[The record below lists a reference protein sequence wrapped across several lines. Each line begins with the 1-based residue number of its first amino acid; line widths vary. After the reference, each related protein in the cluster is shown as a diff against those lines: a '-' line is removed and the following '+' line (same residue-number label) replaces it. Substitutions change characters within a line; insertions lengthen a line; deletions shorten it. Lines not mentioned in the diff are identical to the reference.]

1 MVLAIYGW
9 KGDKRIDL
17 MELLNNIKN
26 ERMRFLSFVGYRKKM
41 NFLLADHHLDDE
53 NALGK

>member
-17 MELLNNIKN
+17 MELNNIKN
-26 ERMRFLSFVGYRKKM
+26 ERMRFLSFAGYRKKM

>member
-17 MELLNNIKN
+17 MELNNIKN
-26 ERMRFLSFVGYRKKM
+26 ERMRFLSFAGYRKKM

-53 NALGK
+53 NALEK

>member
-1 MVLAIYGW
+1 
-9 KGDKRIDL
+9 

-26 ERMRFLSFVGYRKKM
+26 EVFILCGYRKKM
-41 NFLLADHHLDDE
+41 NFLFTDHHLDDE